1 MNDVNNTRN
10 ILTLSRRKQ
19 HQLRQ
24 SVDIPFYLTIVSYVF
39 SNHLNAYIYKIEY
52 GIIIDSNNVS
62 IKTIYKRYSEILSFY
77 NELSRIS
84 NIINYNEFPGKIW
97 FFRNDSNKIKRRCEQ
112 INKCLESVCLI
123 HGIVYNDA
131 FKKFIEE

>member
-10 ILTLSRRKQ
+10 ILTLSRRKR

-39 SNHLNAYIYKIEY
+39 SKHLNTFIYKIEY
-52 GIIIDSNNVS
+52 GIVIDSNNVS
-62 IKTIYKRYSEILSFY
+62 IKTTYKRYSEILSFY
-77 NELSRIS
+77 NELSHIS

-123 HGIVYNDA
+123 HGIVYNDT